1 MLQGLSSVNSVQR
14 DHSEKRD
21 FRRMMI
27 NTDITLTFEGDGTP
41 INAKC
46 INLSGTGM
54 LIAVS
59 QSIEE
64 GALCHAEMDSG
75 STIVTNLNAHVRV
88 IRCETGEKDAYLLG
102 TEILNIA

>member
-1 MLQGLSSVNSVQR
+1 
-14 DHSEKRD
+14 
-21 FRRMMI
+21 
-27 NTDITLTFEGDGTP
+27 
-41 INAKC
+41 
-46 INLSGTGM
+46 M